1 MSRLKLT
8 DYKQPPVSTT
18 GGSSGSFSQP
28 VMNPSSQPPTPNTA
42 VSTNIVERD
51 SANSNFEMPK
61 ISSTKKKVS
70 LFKQRRQKTW
80 DNITDIKSK
89 IIIIFRMVG
98 PGVILFVTL
107 WILALV
113 ILVIGVSKNHL
124 AGSSSNFL
132 DPKQ

>member
-28 VMNPSSQPPTPNTA
+28 VMNPQSQPPTPNTA

-51 SANSNFEMPK
+51 SANSNSEMPK

-70 LFKQRRQKTW
+70 LFKQRRQKT
-80 DNITDIKSK
+80 
-89 IIIIFRMVG
+89 
-98 PGVILFVTL
+98 
-107 WILALV
+107 
-113 ILVIGVSKNHL
+113 
-124 AGSSSNFL
+124 
-132 DPKQ
+132 